1 MFRVEKSKLTFLLL
15 ALVTF
20 SFSMFAGDYAI
31 VRHMEGKAYVQGS
44 ESNERES
51 LSMNSPI
58 FEGDNIWVV
67 DGSLGILFGD
77 GSLIWLSSDSHL
89 EITRFPDPVPNP
101 PYGMKAHLWR
111 GMMLLEVPASLPG
124 ESTHFIMTPAAMVKA
139 YRKGLSLVEVETVD
153 RTRLTVLEGSA
164 VIGGNGQYVIV
175 NQGEMSYSEYG
186 YEPMSPVSAGSLSYP
201 EIVAFRDLSIARP
214 VRNGRSREYVDPGLY
229 PYADDLD
236 YYGAWQDV
244 PSYGHVWFPSP
255 GYLSAGW
262 NPYYNNGYWHY
273 TPWGATWISYE
284 PWGWVPFHYG
294 RWTFVIGV
302 GWGWIPDVYFS
313 PAWVS
318 WYWGDGWIGWCPLG
332 YYGPLW
338 EPCGWYSVTINN
350 IYVTNVT
357 KVVNVNKQ
365 GPPPGKPIIPVSKDG
380 SGSVNIKKLQQKG
393 QGDILVTPRGG
404 LNLHP
409 AKLQDLQSRK
419 LSVDDLKQVVS
430 ETPLSMRDRRA
441 TTASSLDRSD
451 DPVVGKGAVGTPSS
465 FDRPVPSSPRAR
477 NNWDRDDNSTRE
489 TPGNSE
495 GPSRNLEPGTRAHDD
510 DRYQPSREPSVSRDF
525 QRQDEPSRETPAREI
540 PSRNVQPQ
548 REQPGTQREAPRNA
562 EPQREQPRASDSP
575 RSDSRS
581 SESRSVSPPPSA
593 YTPPSSPPPSTSD
606 NQSKSSKQRSSAGA
620 STGRN
625 SAAKTFSGAMRGA
638 VRTGNKSSAG
648 SKSGSSGRSSS
659 GSKKQKNRV

>member
-1 MFRVEKSKLTFLLL
+1 MFRVKKSKLMFLLL

-51 LSMNSPI
+51 LTLNSPV

-67 DGSLGILFGD
+67 DGSIGILFGD

-101 PYGMKAHLWR
+101 PFGMRAHLWR
-111 GMMLLEVPASLPG
+111 GMMLLEIPASLPG
-124 ESTHFIMTPAAMVKA
+124 ESTHFIMTPAASVKA
-139 YRKGLSLVEVETVD
+139 YRKGLSLIEVETVD

-164 VIGGNGQYVIV
+164 VIGGSGQYVTL
-175 NQGEMSYSEYG
+175 NQGEMSYAEYG
-186 YEPMSPVSAGSLSYP
+186 YEPMSPVSAGSFSYP
-201 EIVAFRDLSIARP
+201 EIVAFRDSSIARP
-214 VRNGRSREYVDPGLY
+214 VRNGRSREYVDPELY

-236 YYGAWQDV
+236 YYGAWQEV

-262 NPYYNNGYWHY
+262 NPYYNGYWHY
-273 TPWGATWISYE
+273 TPWGTTWISYE

-332 YYGPLW
+332 YGGPLW
-338 EPCGWYSVTINN
+338 EPCGWYSVQINN

-357 KVVNVNKQ
+357 KVVTVNKQ

-380 SGSVNIKKLQQKG
+380 SGSINIKKLQQKG
-393 QGDILVTPRGG
+393 QGDILVTPHGG
-404 LNLHP
+404 LNINP
-409 AKLQDLQSRK
+409 AKLQDLQARR
-419 LSVDDLKQVVS
+419 LSVDDLKRVAAES
-430 ETPLSMRDRRA
+430 PLSARDRRA
-441 TTASSLDRSD
+441 ATPSSLDRRD
-451 DPVVGKGAVGTPSS
+451 DPVVGKGGVGAPSS
-465 FDRPVPSSPRAR
+465 FDREIPSSPRAR
-477 NNWDRDDNSTRE
+477 TGWDRDLPADRQ
-489 TPGNSE
+489 TPGSVDQ
-495 GPSRNLEPGTRAHDD
+495 PSRNMEPGTRADD
-510 DRYQPSREPSVSRDF
+510 NDRFQPSSGTTRSRDI
-525 QRQDEPSRETPAREI
+525 QRQDEPVREAPAREVPSRDVQAPREEPRAQRETPREQ
-540 PSRNVQPQ
+540 QPQ
-548 REQPGTQREAPRNA
+548 REQPRT
-562 EPQREQPRASDSP
+562 SDSP

-581 SESRSVSPPPSA
+581 SESRSVSPPPA
-593 YTPPSSPPPSTSD
+593 TYTPPPSTSD
-606 NQSKSSKQRSSAGA
+606 SQSRPSKQRSSLGVSSGQNMASKAVAGA
-620 STGRN
+620 VKGT
-625 SAAKTFSGAMRGA
+625 
-638 VRTGNKSSAG
+638 VRTSQKSAGG
-648 SKSGSSGRSSS
+648 SKSGSCRASSS